1 MDEKKIQKKE
11 HILFRLGVYGKG
23 LNAFVELVSGVSLLF
38 FSGAVNNIFVSLIKN
53 ELIDDPGDSF
63 INYIYQLFHS
73 LSVGASTVLALFIL
87 AHGIVN
93 LFLFISLLKEKL
105 WAFPIAIGIV
115 STFIVYQ
122 FYRFSHNHSGA
133 LLFVTLL
140 DIAFVILAWLEY
152 KHKKRKRALR
162 MSA

>member
-1 MDEKKIQKKE
+1 MNNEKIEKEE
-11 HILFRLGVYGKG
+11 HILFRLGVYAKG
-23 LNAFVELVSGVSLLF
+23 LNAFIELISGISLLF
-38 FSGAVNNIFVSLIKN
+38 FSGAINTMFVSLIKN
-53 ELIDDPGDSF
+53 ELIDDPADSF
-63 INYIYQLFHS
+63 INYIYQIFHS

-115 STFIVYQ
+115 STFILYQ
-122 FYRFSHNHSGA
+122 FYRYSHNHSGA

-152 KHKKRKRALR
+152 KHKKRKRTVR

>member
-1 MDEKKIQKKE
+1 MDHEKLEKEE
-11 HILFRLGVYGKG
+11 HILFRLGVYAKG
-23 LNAFVELVSGVSLLF
+23 LNAFFELMTGISLLF
-38 FSGAVNNIFVSLIKN
+38 FSGMVNTIFVSLIKN

-63 INYIYQLFHS
+63 INYIYQIFHS
-73 LSVGASTVLALFIL
+73 LSVSASTVLALFIL
-87 AHGIVN
+87 AHGVVN

-122 FYRFSHNHSGA
+122 LYRYSHNHSEA

-152 KHKKRKRALR
+152 KHKKRRRALR
-162 MSA
+162 VL